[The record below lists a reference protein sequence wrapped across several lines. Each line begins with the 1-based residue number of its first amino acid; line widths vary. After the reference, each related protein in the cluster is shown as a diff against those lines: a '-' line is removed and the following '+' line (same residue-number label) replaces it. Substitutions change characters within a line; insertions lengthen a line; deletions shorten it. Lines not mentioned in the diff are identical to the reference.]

1 MNNQETQ
8 GATYDVNPCP
18 FCGSSSIEVEE
29 ADRDCHKYW
38 LRVRCIMCN
47 ATGPVCGRFKGD
59 ATEPM
64 QETIRAWNKQ
74 IDHEDAESYREMMA
88 VWDSRNES
96 HCYASVYDEIVAQRK
111 AMGVPMAVGKH
122 TAANS
127 KYCKETIEALQ
138 ATGHHSAA
146 DWAIWML
153 WWRMMDW
160 TTAKQVDEMRVQE
173 IAELRQRIGIG
184 PDDPYA

>member
-1 MNNQETQ
+1 MTKPKDADE
-8 GATYDVNPCP
+8 GFD
-18 FCGSSSIEVEE
+18 SS
-29 ADRDCHKYW
+29 D
-38 LRVRCIMCN
+38 
-47 ATGPVCGRFKGD
+47 
-59 ATEPM
+59 
-64 QETIRAWNKQ
+64 
-74 IDHEDAESYREMMA
+74 
-88 VWDSRNES
+88 
-96 HCYASVYDEIVAQRK
+96 CYASVYDEIVAKRK

-160 TTAKQVDEMRVQE
+160 TTAKQVDEMRLEE
-173 IAELRQRIGIG
+173 IAELQKRIDALETEEREGWCG
-184 PDDPYA
+184 HCACQSCHDAKRKADHW

>member
-1 MNNQETQ
+1 MFAPITASSE
-8 GATYDVNPCP
+8 YDERLDSPSP
-18 FCGSSSIEVEE
+18 KG
-29 ADRDCHKYW
+29 KYMTKPKDDDEGFGE
-38 LRVRCIMCN
+38 I
-47 ATGPVCGRFKGD
+47 
-59 ATEPM
+59 
-64 QETIRAWNKQ
+64 
-74 IDHEDAESYREMMA
+74 
-88 VWDSRNES
+88 
-96 HCYASVYDEIVAQRK
+96 HCYASVYDEIVAKRK

-160 TTAKQVDEMRVQE
+160 TTAKQVDEMRVEE
-173 IAELRQRIGIG
+173 IASLRKRIDQLEREKRGIG
-184 PDDPYA
+184 PEDQYQYA